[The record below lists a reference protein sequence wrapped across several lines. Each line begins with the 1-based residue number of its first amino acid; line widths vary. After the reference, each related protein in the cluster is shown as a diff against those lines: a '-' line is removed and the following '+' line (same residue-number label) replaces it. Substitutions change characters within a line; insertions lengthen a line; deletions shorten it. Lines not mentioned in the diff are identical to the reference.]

1 MHFFLF
7 QIVSILQLLFGVN
20 NFFHVFWFV
29 SVEAADVMLCP
40 ETLAVYPNKILLDC
54 DAEVATAALNV
65 PNTVS
70 TVVLKEFTA
79 EELLGK
85 DVISKAGGLQAA

>member
-1 MHFFLF
+1 MQFFFVSNCFNSSAALWCKYLF
-7 QIVSILQLLFGVN
+7 SCILIL
-20 NFFHVFWFV
+20 
-29 SVEAADVMLCP
+29 SVEATDVMLCP

-54 DAEVATAALNV
+54 EAEVATAALNV
-65 PNTVS
+65 PKAVS
-70 TVVLKEFTA
+70 TVVLEEFTV